1 MTHTDTATWEL
12 RENTG
17 GHRAGGLRVVKLSSL
32 TVSQSQWSGRTWG
45 LQAAG
50 QAPSHY
56 FSPLL
61 QHMTIISREQSST
74 VPTFLIDISPALI
87 IWLTSLQNSFKFST
101 LAPVVPGHQ
110 LIKLLTGISVL
121 THIFYF
127 LILQMQINFKLQLIA
142 NQSFRNWVINFTWM
156 SLSLYILVFFLKFFN
171 INILFDTTVSYK

>member
-1 MTHTDTATWEL
+1 MTHTATWE
-12 RENTG
+12 RTG
-17 GHRAGGLRVVKLSSL
+17 RNRAGGLSCK
-32 TVSQSQWSGRTWG
+32 TFQQFEWPG
-45 LQAAG
+45 LQDV
-50 QAPSHY
+50 
-56 FSPLL
+56 SPLL

-156 SLSLYILVFFLKFFN
+156 SLSLYILVIFFIFQLKHIVWYN
-171 INILFDTTVSYK
+171 RVL